1 MLKLLPGMNKVD
13 DKKLY
18 EQEKVFKTYAQ
29 MVAVMTEE
37 ERTTPELLA
46 KSAGRRRRVAQ
57 ESETS
62 ETEVAKFMASFATA
76 KSQVTTMA
84 RRMQLGTSSPA
95 GAEKLVKD
103 LVASATRRV
112 PEGKVRR
119 KKEDKKLLPK
129 AATVNKGF
137 GKS

>member
-1 MLKLLPGMNKVD
+1 MKKPNEYDFFEQVD

-18 EQEKVFKTYAQ
+18 EQEKVFKSYAQ

-62 ETEVAKFMASFATA
+62 ETEVRCVPLTVPRAHLT
-76 KSQVTTMA
+76 
-84 RRMQLGTSSPA
+84 LGNR
-95 GAEKLVKD
+95 L
-103 LVASATRRV
+103 
-112 PEGKVRR
+112 
-119 KKEDKKLLPK
+119 
-129 AATVNKGF
+129 
-137 GKS
+137 